1 VAGDVVIVVEVQRV
15 GKLRLQTRVTLRD
28 VEWVR
33 VICDVEQLS
42 NVGLLRIASV
52 LYAQGD
58 MLGHHEI

>member
-1 VAGDVVIVVEVQRV
+1 MAYELMLVAGVAASAGIY
-15 GKLRLQTRVTLRD
+15 RD